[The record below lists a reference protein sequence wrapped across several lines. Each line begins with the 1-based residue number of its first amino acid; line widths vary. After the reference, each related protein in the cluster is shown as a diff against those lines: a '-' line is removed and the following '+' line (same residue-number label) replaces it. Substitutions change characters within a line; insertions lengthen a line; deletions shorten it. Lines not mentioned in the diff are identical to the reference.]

1 MFSEKDA
8 EKSDLGLTSPR
19 IVLSRVKKPSQKVTA
34 GDNKGQHIEE
44 SKSSVHSSDVPVG
57 CGRRGASKFSDSN
70 VITAQRRI
78 HIALVAAALIQAR
91 SRVAKNKR
99 SSGRPKKVHSDDP
112 WGGGLSPSAKAFT
125 MVQLT
130 KFSSPRS
137 VQNRDSI
144 KSEYSAD
151 KRAKK
156 GTDKDDGQGKTK
168 VKREDNTD
176 LEVKIVPKF
185 PIEGSASRTFR
196 SPSHAESD
204 ENVENVDLN
213 EPRRRRG
220 RPKKSF
226 PVIDRNKE
234 GNNGEVVISRKAIP
248 VKKVTIIDG
257 SATGPVKVDQDSK
270 VGFPKG
276 GRRSLPN
283 EPKEIAKRDRR
294 SLPASHTVQN
304 NAKSIAEHQRK
315 ELSKRAS
322 SRGETKEKSISVGK
336 GSTVKSGKTNDGS
349 RPSKRLLK
357 SRVFKEAAA
366 YDAPLIRDV
375 ETGHRAV
382 TVHKVIPAH
391 LLKPVS
397 LTGYKISTRY
407 VKITP
412 SKVVLTKL
420 EVSPEEALNRLLVIE
435 ALLKAQKGG
444 RKAVAGT
451 GKVSGKTGKG
461 RAKVKQEQPVEKT
474 VCMILYPMQS

>member
-1 MFSEKDA
+1 
-8 EKSDLGLTSPR
+8 
-19 IVLSRVKKPSQKVTA
+19 
-34 GDNKGQHIEE
+34 
-44 SKSSVHSSDVPVG
+44 
-57 CGRRGASKFSDSN
+57 
-70 VITAQRRI
+70 
-78 HIALVAAALIQAR
+78 
-91 SRVAKNKR
+91 
-99 SSGRPKKVHSDDP
+99 
-112 WGGGLSPSAKAFT
+112 
-125 MVQLT
+125 MVQSP

-144 KSEYSAD
+144 KSETSAD

-168 VKREDNTD
+168 LVKRDENAD
-176 LEVKIVPKF
+176 LEVQIVPKF

-196 SPSHAESD
+196 SPSYAESD
-204 ENVENVDLN
+204 DDVKRMDLN

-226 PVIDRNKE
+226 PVIDRDKD
-234 GNNGEVVISRKAIP
+234 GNSGEVVISPKAIR
-248 VKKVTIIDG
+248 VKKVTIMDG
-257 SATGPVKVDQDSK
+257 SAAGAVKIDQDSK
-270 VGFPKG
+270 SSDKGSVPKG

-304 NAKSIAEHQRK
+304 NAESTAEHLPASHTVQNNAESTAEHQKK
-315 ELSKRAS
+315 ELSKRTS
-322 SRGETKEKSISVGK
+322 SRGETKEKSASK
-336 GSTVKSGKTNDGS
+336 GSTVKSAKTNDGS
-349 RPSKRLLK
+349 RPSNRLLK
-357 SRVFKEAAA
+357 SRVFKEASA

-397 LTGYKISTRY
+397 LTGYKISTRNI
-407 VKITP
+407 KITP

-435 ALLKAQKGG
+435 ALLRAQKGG
-444 RKAVAGT
+444 KKAVVGT

-461 RAKVKQEQPVEKT
+461 RAKVKQEQAVEKT
-474 VCMILYPMQS
+474 VCVIFYPMHS